1 MLATA
6 IIVVDLAY
14 FIGYFNFHP
23 SLWGHWKS
31 KRVPKKIYFCFI
43 DYDKAFDCV
52 YHNKL
57 WKILQEMGIPYHLIC
72 LLENL
77 NAGQEATFRS
87 GHRTTELFQIG
98 KGVYCHPAYLTYM
111 QSISHE
117 MLDRM
122 KNKLESRLPGEIST
136 TSDMKMIP
144 LWWQISKR
152 N

>member
-1 MLATA
+1 M
-6 IIVVDLAY
+6 
-14 FIGYFNFHP
+14 NFQMFKLVLEKAEEP
-23 SLWGHWKS
+23 EIKFPTSTGSS
-31 KRVPKKIYFCFI
+31 KTRGFQKNIDFCFI

-111 QSISHE
+111 ESTSYE
-117 MLDRM
+117 MPELT
-122 KNKLESRLPGEIST
+122 ESKAGIKIVAVLSLRCV
-136 TSDMKMIP
+136 
-144 LWWQISKR
+144 
-152 N
+152 